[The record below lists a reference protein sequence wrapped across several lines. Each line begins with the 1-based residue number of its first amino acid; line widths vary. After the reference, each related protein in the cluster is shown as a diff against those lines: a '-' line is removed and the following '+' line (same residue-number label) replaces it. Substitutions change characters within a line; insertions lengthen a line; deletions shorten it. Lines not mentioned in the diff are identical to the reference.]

1 MTLIKTLGQGQT
13 NTVTVGDLVTYTIT
27 IANQGNV
34 NSNTYDVRDRYP
46 LGMSFVSASDGGT
59 DNAANRSI
67 RWDGLSNLDPGQ
79 TKELSLILRVDDAT
93 QGDFRNWAEITDDSS
108 EDFNTTDD
116 DSTPDFDRGDDDA
129 PGFGTGPNDDVNNHN
144 DITLD
149 NPQLVKLLR

>member
-1 MTLIKTLGQGQT
+1 
-13 NTVTVGDLVTYTIT
+13 
-27 IANQGNV
+27 
-34 NSNTYDVRDRYP
+34 
-46 LGMSFVSASDGGT
+46 MSFVSASDGGT

-149 NPQLVKLLR
+149 NPANDEDDNDFEDISVDHC